1 VGKSRSVERPRCS
14 CKMRIRVA
22 GPFVA
27 AEPHLALAAI
37 AASMAA
43 VTKVIPA
50 SVFRAEHANITRALT
65 AD

>member
-1 VGKSRSVERPRCS
+1 
-14 CKMRIRVA
+14 MRIRVA

-37 AASMAA
+37 AASVAP